1 MITFCDEMKEAT
13 GGNGDCTLRNLQKR
27 DFWFSKHCLILRIW
41 GVMSVNGA
49 WGQRERILF

>member
-1 MITFCDEMKEAT
+1 MITFCDEIKEAT